1 MKNTFYENGGY
12 MSTSSNFNFD
22 NLWSEKSTDAER
34 GGSYSWKYYEWT
46 EAIVAEQDECAF
58 VNTGG

>member
-34 GGSYSWKYYEWT
+34 VITNHAKYDF
-46 EAIVAEQDECAF
+46 AIA
-58 VNTGG
+58 